1 MKPLS
6 RNKRRTYLYG
16 LIALFLICL
25 PISLF
30 FASGYRFKFGFGFVK
45 TGGIFISVPY
55 TDAEVSINGEAVGT
69 SGILKRGF
77 YIDNLAPSS
86 YEILVSRTGSHDWRR
101 TLVVEENLVSD
112 ARAFLVS
119 KTIETIPIVYGA
131 ETSTTTKAISLSQ
144 YGLYRAAFEVPAATS
159 TRGTFGE
166 SVFVERGDVYVRLSD
181 KGSLF
186 TSNFCG
192 RPSYCVSEIPI
203 ERGKQASVGAAF
215 FGGGVVY
222 ATKEKGVF
230 LAEADIRSTPVLVPI
245 YAKPG
250 ALFRII
256 DGVLIVKDGKAL
268 YEIEGL

>member
-25 PISLF
+25 PIVLF

-55 TDAEVSINGEAVGT
+55 TDAKVFINGELAGT

-86 YEILVSRTGSHDWRR
+86 YEILVSRAGSHDWLR

-119 KTIETIPIVYGA
+119 NKIEAIPVVYGA
-131 ETSTTTKAISLSQ
+131 GVSTTTKAVSLSQ
-144 YGLYRAAFEVPAATS
+144 YDLYRVAFEIPAATS

-166 SVFVERGDVYVRLSD
+166 SVFVEKGDVYVRLSD
-181 KGSLF
+181 AGSLS

-203 ERGKQASVGAAF
+203 ERGRQASVGAAF
-215 FGGGVVY
+215 FGGGVIY
-222 ATKEKGVF
+222 ATKERGVF
-230 LAEADIRSTPVLVPI
+230 LAEADIRSTPVLVPV
-245 YAKPG
+245 YPKPG
-250 ALFRII
+250 AIFRII
-256 DGVLIVKDGKAL
+256 DGSLIVKDGKAL